1 MRLTLRALLAYLD
14 DVLEPSQAKE
24 IGTRVSESPA
34 AASTVA
40 RIKEVVRRRRI
51 AAPELTGSGSAPD
64 PNLVAEYLDNTL
76 APDAVPVLEKLC
88 LESDMHLAEVAA
100 SHQILTAVLGE
111 PIEVPVST
119 RERMYALVS
128 HAPPVD
134 EPATPA
140 TSGAVAEA
148 VPGNGQGASK
158 YAHTTQLPA
167 RTPISPD
174 YLKPSVGRKLLMG
187 LVGVV
192 LVGGWLGWVLRDQ
205 GLLPGQPADP
215 VEVAANTEGTE
226 PAGADAAVASDDQTT
241 DTQPTAV
248 AAATPEKAVQ
258 EGDKPV
264 VPDNALAKTDETHL
278 PPEMPADVKPT
289 EPMPEP
295 EAPLVAAP
303 AEVGLAPQPEPPVAP
318 APVTSVF
325 PAALYSSTE
334 GILIARDP
342 QSGQWN
348 VMPRR
353 SLMHVHDE
361 VATPEPF
368 RTEIVI
374 GESTLELTLFGGSR
388 VTFEAGKPNQLLTL
402 DINRGRIGL
411 RRPLAGE
418 NKEPL
423 NIGLI
428 VRGQP
433 AELVLLEPGTQCGL
447 EVGQR
452 APQGRRADALLGS
465 PEGGVSVVTG
475 AVSVAWAGGQP
486 LTVGSDVGWA
496 AWPMPQ
502 SAMKVG
508 PLRAIPSWLSPEGI
522 TLTAADKKLHQL
534 FEKEFSTDQ
543 PVSVSIP
550 ALVQD
555 RREGISELATGT
567 LGLVEDIPT
576 LVKAL
581 QSEHEKT
588 RLHAIRSLRVWLPID
603 PNNHAALE
611 MEVARIFPD
620 EDVND
625 VVELLWGFSLADARD
640 ETISRRLLALM
651 DHSELAIRELA
662 YFHVAALTGRAN
674 AHGYRPTLPDA
685 ARNAALMGW
694 QNMIERNGGKL
705 LK

>member
-40 RIKEVVRRRRI
+40 RIREVVRRRRI

-76 APDAVPVLEKLC
+76 APDAVPALEKLC

-134 EPATPA
+134 EPVTPA

-148 VPGNGQGASK
+148 VLGNGQGASK
-158 YAHTTQLPA
+158 YSHTTQLPP

-174 YLKPSVGRKLLMG
+174 YLKPSVGSKLLMG

-205 GLLPGQPADP
+205 GLLPGKPADS

-226 PAGADAAVASDDQTT
+226 PAGADSAAASDVQTS
-241 DTQPTAV
+241 DAQPSTV
-248 AAATPEKAVQ
+248 TTTTPENATQDGGKS
-258 EGDKPV
+258 V
-264 VPDNALAKTDETHL
+264 VPEHTLAKADPPL
-278 PPEMPADVKPT
+278 SPPEMPADVKP
-289 EPMPEP
+289 EPMPVP
-295 EAPLVAAP
+295 EAPAIAVP
-303 AEVGLAPQPEPPVAP
+303 VEVGLAPQPEPPVAP

-325 PAALYSSTE
+325 PAALYSGTE

-353 SLMHVHDE
+353 SLMHEHDE

-388 VTFEAGKPNQLLTL
+388 VTFEPGKPHQLLTL
-402 DINRGRIGL
+402 EINRGRIGL

-452 APQGRRADALLGS
+452 APQGRRADALLEA

-496 AWPMPQ
+496 AWPLPL

-534 FEKEFSTDQ
+534 FEKEFSIDQ

-588 RLHAIRSLRVWLPID
+588 RLYAIRSLRVWLPVD

-640 ETISRRLLALM
+640 ETVSRRLLALM
-651 DHSELAIRELA
+651 DHSELAVRELA
-662 YFHVAALTGRAN
+662 YFHVTALTGRAN

>member
-76 APDAVPVLEKLC
+76 APDAVPALEKLC

-111 PIEVPVST
+111 PIEVPLST

-128 HAPPVD
+128 PAPPVA
-134 EPATPA
+134 EPVTPA
-140 TSGAVAEA
+140 PSPEA
-148 VPGNGQGASK
+148 AAATGNGHAGSK
-158 YAHTTQLPA
+158 YAHTTQLPP
-167 RTPISPD
+167 RPPMSPD
-174 YLKPSVGRKLLMG
+174 YLKPSMGRKVLMG
-187 LVGVV
+187 LVGAALVV
-192 LVGGWLGWVLRDQ
+192 GWLGWVLRDQ
-205 GLLPGQPADP
+205 GLLPSKPSGPAD
-215 VEVAANTEGTE
+215 VAANTEGAAPDEAAKPNEPAVPANTVAATE
-226 PAGADAAVASDDQTT
+226 PQANGQANNEPVEP
-241 DTQPTAV
+241 DT
-248 AAATPEKAVQ
+248 
-258 EGDKPV
+258 
-264 VPDNALAKTDETHL
+264 ALAKVDEPL
-278 PPEMPADVKPT
+278 VAPVMPAEVPPA

-295 EAPLVAAP
+295 EAPAVAAP
-303 AEVGLAPQPEPPVAP
+303 ADVGLAPQPEPPAAA

-325 PAALYSSTE
+325 PVALYANAE

-342 QSGQWN
+342 QSDQWN

-353 SLMHVHDE
+353 SLMHEHDQ

-374 GESTLELTLFGGSR
+374 GESVLELTLYGGSR
-388 VTFEAGKPNQLLTL
+388 LTFEAGKPNQLLAL
-402 DINRGRIGL
+402 NINRGRIGL

-423 NIGLI
+423 NIGLV

-452 APQGRRADALLGS
+452 APQGRRADAMLAS

-496 AWPMPQ
+496 AWPVPQ
-502 SAMKVG
+502 SAMRVG

-534 FEKEFSTDQ
+534 FEKEFAVDQ

-588 RLHAIRSLRVWLPID
+588 RLHAIRSLRAWLPVD

-625 VVELLWGFSLADARD
+625 VVELLWGYSLADARD
-640 ETISRRLLALM
+640 ETVSRRLLALM

-662 YFHVAALTGRAN
+662 HFHVAALTGRAN
-674 AHGYRPTLPDA
+674 AHGYRTTLPDA
-685 ARNAALMGW
+685 ARNASLMGW

-705 LK
+705 LR

>member
-76 APDAVPVLEKLC
+76 APDAVPALEKLC

-111 PIEVPVST
+111 PIEVPIST

-128 HAPPVD
+128 HAPPVA
-134 EPATPA
+134 EPATPPQA
-140 TSGAVAEA
+140 PGTEA
-148 VPGNGQGASK
+148 AAPSGNGHASSK
-158 YAHTTQLPA
+158 YSHTTQLSPRA
-167 RTPISPD
+167 PISPD
-174 YLKPSVGRKLLMG
+174 YLKPSVGRKVLMG
-187 LVGVV
+187 LVGTV
-192 LVGGWLGWVLRDQ
+192 LVVGWLGWVLRDQ
-205 GLLPGQPADP
+205 GLLPGKPAEP
-215 VEVAANTEGTE
+215 VEVAANTEGAK
-226 PAGADAAVASDDQTT
+226 PAALEETATDVPPSAVEATNSE
-241 DTQPTAV
+241 TAGE
-248 AAATPEKAVQ
+248 ATSA
-258 EGDKPV
+258 PV
-264 VPDNALAKTDETHL
+264 VADNALAKVDEPL
-278 PPEMPADVKPT
+278 VPPVMPAEVKPA
-289 EPMPEP
+289 ESMPEP
-295 EAPLVAAP
+295 EAPAVEAP
-303 AEVGLAPQPEPPVAP
+303 AEVGLAPQPEPPVAA

-325 PAALYSSTE
+325 PVALYTNAE

-342 QSGQWN
+342 QSDQWN

-353 SLMHVHDE
+353 SLMHEHDQ

-374 GESTLELTLFGGSR
+374 GESVLELTMYGGSR
-388 VTFEAGKPNQLLTL
+388 LTFEAGKPNQLLTL
-402 DINRGRIGL
+402 NINRGRIGL
-411 RRPLAGE
+411 RRLLAGE
-418 NKEPL
+418 NKDSL
-423 NIGLI
+423 NIGLV

-452 APQGRRADALLGS
+452 APQGRRADGLLGS

-475 AVSVAWAGGQP
+475 SVSVAWAGGQP

-496 AWPMPQ
+496 AWPVPQ
-502 SAMKVG
+502 SAMRVG
-508 PLRAIPSWLSPEGI
+508 PLRAIPSWLSPEGV

-534 FEKEFSTDQ
+534 FEKEFAVDQ

-588 RLHAIRSLRVWLPID
+588 RLHAIRSLRVWLPVD

-640 ETISRRLLALM
+640 ETVSRRLLALM

-662 YFHVAALTGRAN
+662 HFHVAALTGRAN

-705 LK
+705 LR

>member
-76 APDAVPVLEKLC
+76 APDAVPALEKLC

-111 PIEVPVST
+111 PIEVPIST

-128 HAPPVD
+128 PAPPVA
-134 EPATPA
+134 EPVTPA
-140 TSGAVAEA
+140 TSGTGAEVVA
-148 VPGNGQGASK
+148 GNGSGTSK
-158 YAHTTQLPA
+158 YASTTQLPL

-187 LVGVV
+187 LVGAV
-192 LVGGWLGWVLRDQ
+192 LVVGWLGWVLRDQ
-205 GLLPGQPADP
+205 GLLPGKPADS
-215 VEVAANTEGTE
+215 VEVAANTEGAE
-226 PAGADAAVASDDQTT
+226 PAGANAAVASDDQTT
-241 DTQPTAV
+241 DVHPPAV

-258 EGDKPV
+258 EGGKPV
-264 VPDNALAKTDETHL
+264 VPDNALAKADETLL
-278 PPEMPADVKPT
+278 PPEMPAEVKPN

-295 EAPLVAAP
+295 EAPAVAAP

-342 QSGQWN
+342 QSDQWN

-353 SLMHVHDE
+353 SLMHEHDE

-388 VTFEAGKPNQLLTL
+388 VTFEAGKPNQLLSL

-465 PEGGVSVVTG
+465 PEGGVSIVTG

-522 TLTAADKKLHQL
+522 TLTAADKKLYQL

-651 DHSELAIRELA
+651 DHSELAVRELA